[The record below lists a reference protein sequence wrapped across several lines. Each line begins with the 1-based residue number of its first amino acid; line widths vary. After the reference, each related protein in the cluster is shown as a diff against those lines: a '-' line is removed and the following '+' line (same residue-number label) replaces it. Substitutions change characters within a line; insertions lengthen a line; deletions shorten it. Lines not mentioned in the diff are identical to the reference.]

1 MSKNLVNVEC
11 RVYAPTNFT
20 GECRVEMTAIEGV
33 KNPKFESL
41 GFTKAEFKPK
51 YQVKKSTLDYLLL
64 NQGKAINFKDKE
76 KVVNVTLENLPA
88 EFVKGTRKS
97 DGQPYYCIVVDLSAE
112 PGERHPRAFYA
123 DGMTVKMCE
132 KFITQHT
139 FDEAVYDVE
148 SEDEEEAGVN
158 QEE

>member
-1 MSKNLVNVEC
+1 MLFDTLRNISID
-11 RVYAPTNFT
+11 YT
-20 GECRVEMTAIEGV
+20 IEFDTV
-33 KNPKFESL
+33 DENML
-41 GFTKAEFKPK
+41 QA
-51 YQVKKSTLDYLLL
+51 L
-64 NQGKAINFKDKE
+64 NMLHHLHILFIRI
-76 KVVNVTLENLPA
+76 TLENLPA